1 MSTQTIVAIIALI
14 ISGITSFVSLF
25 FTFRTIRESNRLAK
39 ASRRTL
45 ALNCLSDERLALL
58 RVEVECE
65 SLQLLIESSLNKL
78 GEHKGYLLSEANRI
92 VGESK
97 ALITKVENKRS
108 LIEGRMSELNASDI
122 EEIIAESYQGKILA
136 EAQLSRTMRSR
147 EDTIRLY
154 LNVDGS

>member
-1 MSTQTIVAIIALI
+1 MNAQTIIAIIALI
-14 ISGITSFVSLF
+14 ISGITSFVSLL

-65 SLQLLIESSLNKL
+65 SLQLLIESSLDKL
-78 GEHKGYLLSEANRI
+78 GEHKGYLLSEANRV

-108 LIEGRMSELNASDI
+108 LIESKISKVSAADI
-122 EEIIAESYQGKILA
+122 EEIIAESYRGKILA
-136 EAQLSRTMRSR
+136 EAQLSRTIRSR

-154 LNVDGS
+154 LEEGSS